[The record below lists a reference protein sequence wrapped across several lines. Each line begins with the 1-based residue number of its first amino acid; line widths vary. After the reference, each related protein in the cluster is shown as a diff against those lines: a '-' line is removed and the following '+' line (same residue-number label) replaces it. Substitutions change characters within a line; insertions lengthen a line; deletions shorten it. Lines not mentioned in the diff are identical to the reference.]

1 MAQKIV
7 IINGKGGSGKDTFVK
22 FCEEACNEDGRI
34 KIENIST
41 VDSVKEIAS
50 SMLIDVETKTE
61 KERKLLSGLNHL
73 WNEYNWYPLKSTVN
87 KTAYSMYAYKYLGIY
102 GIIFIHCREP
112 EYIDK
117 LKEFFAE
124 NEDTKDVPVETLL
137 IRNPNVPDITTNE
150 SDRNV
155 ENYKYDVIVDNDGSL
170 NHLKVKAAI
179 YMKSWLE
186 DIDGKKQ
193 NVKS

>member
-22 FCEEACNEDGRI
+22 FCEDFGTTQHFVE
-34 KIENIST
+34 IENIST
-41 VDSVKEIAS
+41 VDCVKEIAS
-50 SMLIDVETKTE
+50 SMLVDVENKTE
-61 KERKLLSGLNHL
+61 KERKLLSGLNHIL
-73 WNEYNWYPLKSTVN
+73 NEYNWYPLKSTVN

-112 EYIDK
+112 EYINK

-155 ENYKYDVIVDNDGSL
+155 ENYEYDFIIDNDGTL
-170 NHLKVKAAI
+170 DDLREKAET
-179 YMKSWLE
+179 YMKLWLE
-186 DIDGKKQ
+186 G
-193 NVKS
+193 SF